1 MLQMK
6 EMPYHCGLKVKIYPS
21 NEQKRLI
28 AVNDGVKRAVY
39 NHLVACGNE
48 KYRLNK
54 CASFV
59 PAYQQR
65 LSYLETVTGALC
77 NIKNALPFLY
87 GRDVDEQAIANAIRN
102 YQTAWKNMKQ
112 QHRGVPVF
120 KKKSAEQSY
129 QTNAHYY
136 SKKTASG
143 HNSNVRFE
151 DSSHVVLPKLGRI
164 RFAGSPKLVKE
175 VLEHKSDIR
184 IGAIQISR
192 DAVGEYWAS
201 FQLGSELPFRDT
213 LPKTGSEQGLDLNL
227 LELVNDSDGGS
238 CENKRFLR
246 LAEDKLAKEQHMLSR
261 MAEHAK
267 KESRKLSD
275 SKNYQQQRKKWP
287 AFIGR
292 WFAREKITFISSR
305 SGKSRAKTSSLRRI

>member
-175 VLEHKSDIR
+175 VLEHQSDIR

-213 LPKTGSEQGLDLNL
+213 LPKTAPNR
-227 LELVNDSDGGS
+227 DS
-238 CENKRFLR
+238 
-246 LAEDKLAKEQHMLSR
+246 
-261 MAEHAK
+261 
-267 KESRKLSD
+267 
-275 SKNYQQQRKKWP
+275 
-287 AFIGR
+287 I
-292 WFAREKITFISSR
+292 
-305 SGKSRAKTSSLRRI
+305 